1 MIKQL
6 RVTVPTPPFKVWGKK
21 FEYDSNIKKKL
32 FSNSLLAWKLRVLY
46 WIVAAEMDCAPWLY
60 DEYKKTVGL
69 VPLIDSA
76 PARECNTKSQG
87 SFINVVKDCRCQQ
100 GIKLINFPRTRKERD
115 H

>member
-1 MIKQL
+1 M
-6 RVTVPTPPFKVWGKK
+6 TVRRIQKNW
-21 FEYDSNIKKKL
+21 
-32 FSNSLLAWKLRVLY
+32 
-46 WIVAAEMDCAPWLY
+46 C
-60 DEYKKTVGL
+60 L
-69 VPLIDSA
+69 VPVIDSA

>member
-1 MIKQL
+1 MH
-6 RVTVPTPPFKVWGKK
+6 
-21 FEYDSNIKKKL
+21 ES
-32 FSNSLLAWKLRVLY
+32 LRVLY

-69 VPLIDSA
+69 VPVIDSA